1 MFPILAAI
9 LFLCTTASRAGDPCP
24 PKSELGT
31 CTCNH
36 VRVPTPLA
44 TTLPPIPLRTSTI
57 QPEVD
62 RDLASLTPAHKPVAE
77 EDKNGSMYTEVI
89 CKGSK
94 TITSL
99 EETIRF
105 ALHRKLIDKLV
116 LSNVPAL
123 KEHTLVRLPNR
134 LLQNTRIRQFEIRD
148 TVLSGDF
155 VWYGTPFDGQADT
168 ILWIN
173 AYRCSLYGSLSLEDP
188 GTVHTKGL
196 NLLPHLEGVDLS
208 LNHLTIIRGSAFR
221 TPPANLSTILLS
233 RNSLQTIEA
242 SSFQYVVYLRCIDLS
257 HNLLEYV
264 TRNIFAS
271 PARYL
276 EKIDLSWNFLKNL
289 PLDFFVN
296 MPSLKGVDLSK
307 NFLHTMPDKPWAA
320 VWKQLT
326 FLDLTGNFIDCDCN
340 LLWLLSVLSP
350 ADKNATT
357 TPAPTPLPGQIIRG
371 SCFQNSQM
379 PGYYSAEHNLIH
391 LTRDHL
397 MCL

>member
-1 MFPILAAI
+1 MLQILAVI
-9 LFLCTTASRAGDPCP
+9 LFFCTTVSRAGDPCP

-31 CTCNH
+31 CTCNY
-36 VRVPTPLA
+36 VRIPTLHE
-44 TTLPPIPLRTSTI
+44 TTLAPIPLRTSTI
-57 QPEVD
+57 KPEVD
-62 RDLASLTPAHKPVAE
+62 RDLASLTPAHKSTAE
-77 EDKNGSMYTEVI
+77 EGKNGSLYTEI
-89 CKGSK
+89 TCKGSK

-99 EETIRF
+99 EEIIRF
-105 ALHRKLIDKLV
+105 ALHRKLVDKLV
-116 LSNVPAL
+116 LSSVPAL
-123 KEHTLVRLPNR
+123 KEHSLVRLPAR
-134 LLQNTRIRQFEIRD
+134 WLQNTRIRQFEIRD

-155 VWYGTPFDGQADT
+155 LWYGTPFDGQANT
-168 ILWIN
+168 MLWIS
-173 AYRCSLYGSLSLEDP
+173 AYRCSLYGSLSYEDA

-196 NLLPHLEGVDLS
+196 NQMPHMEGVDFS

-242 SSFQYVVYLRCIDLS
+242 SSFQYVIYLRCIDLS
-257 HNLLEYV
+257 HNLLEIV

-276 EKIDLSWNFLKNL
+276 EKIDLSWNFLKSL
-289 PLDFFVN
+289 TQDFFVN
-296 MPSLKGVDLSK
+296 MPSLKIVDVSK
-307 NFLHTMPDKPWAA
+307 NFLYTMPDKPWAA

-326 FLDLTGNFIDCDCN
+326 FLDLSGNFIDCDCN
-340 LLWLLSVLSP
+340 LLWLLSILSP
-350 ADKNATT
+350 AAKNATT

-391 LTRDHL
+391 LTRDQL
-397 MCL
+397 TC